1 MPESTSVQLRKR
13 GALTL
18 PKALREKHNL
28 KEGDALHVMDLGG
41 GALVLTPTR
50 PRIPELSESLEEIRE
65 AEGVSIDDM
74 LADLR
79 EERRRGEEESSD

>member
-1 MPESTSVQLRKR
+1 MFESTSIQLRKR

-28 KEGDALHVMDLGG
+28 EEGDALHVMDLGG

-50 PRIPELSESLEEIRE
+50 PRIPELSEALEQLRE
-65 AEGVSIDDM
+65 AEDVSIDDM

-79 EERRRGEEESSD
+79 EERRRGEGESSD

>member
-1 MPESTSVQLRKR
+1 
-13 GALTL
+13 
-18 PKALREKHNL
+18 LREKHNL
-28 KEGDALHVMDLGG
+28 KEGDSLHVMDLGG

-50 PRIPELSESLEEIRE
+50 SRIPELSESLEQIRE
-65 AEGVSIDDM
+65 AEDVSIDDM

>member
-1 MPESTSVQLRKR
+1 MPDSMSIQLQER
-13 GALTL
+13 GVLTL

-41 GALVLTPTR
+41 GALVLTPNR
-50 PRIPELSESLEEIRE
+50 PRIPELSESLEQIRE

-74 LADLR
+74 LAQLR
-79 EERRRGEEESSD
+79 EERRRDEDPD

>member
-1 MPESTSVQLRKR
+1 MSIQLQER
-13 GALTL
+13 GVLTL

-65 AEGVSIDDM
+65 AEGVSIHDM

-79 EERRRGEEESSD
+79 EERRRDEEEPSN